1 MSAPMSAPNAPTCAH
16 EWVTDS
22 NEFNE
27 WHACRLCGKREFFI
41 NADLD
46 DLL

>member
-1 MSAPMSAPNAPTCAH
+1 MSEVRNADIAPTCAH

-27 WHACRLCGKREFFI
+27 WRACRLCGKREFFI